1 MHISKLN
8 VAACRLGAIMLA
20 VVGGTLTNAEP
31 SASAVDTYDYIVVG
45 SGPGGGPLA
54 SNLARA
60 GFKTLLLEAG
70 DDESA
75 DPESQILAWG
85 RAVGISKSLS
95 WSFWVRHYDDDEIEK
110 KYLHLVWRLANG
122 DLWVGPASD
131 APDWAEMLG
140 VQYPRGATLG
150 GSSIVNAGLT
160 VLPSDSDW
168 AYIKGITG
176 DTSWRLVPVLSETQT
191 RCMCP

>member
-1 MHISKLN
+1 MRFSSAKI
-8 VAACRLGAIMLA
+8 AAFRLGSIMAAASTVLAIKA
-20 VVGGTLTNAEP
+20 PP
-31 SASAVDTYDYIVVG
+31 SAADTYDYIVVG

-75 DPESQILAWG
+75 DPNSQVLAWG
-85 RAVGISKSLS
+85 RAIGIAENLS
-95 WSFWVRHYDDDEIEK
+95 WSFWVRHYDDDELTK
-110 KYLHLVWRLANG
+110 QYQHLVWRLPNG
-122 DLWVGPASD
+122 DLWVGPGST
-131 APDWAEMLG
+131 APPGAEMVG
-140 VQYPRGATLG
+140 AQYPRGATLG

-168 AYIKGITG
+168 EYIEKLTG
-176 DTSWRLVPVLSETQT
+176 DTSWK
-191 RCMCP
+191 

>member
-1 MHISKLN
+1 
-8 VAACRLGAIMLA
+8 MLL
-20 VVGGTLTNAEP
+20 VGGVFAKAEP

-70 DDESA
+70 DDERA
-75 DPESQILAWG
+75 DPSTQVLAWA
-85 RAVGISKSLS
+85 RAVGMQESLS
-95 WSFWVRHYDDDEIEK
+95 WSFWVRHYDDDELEK
-110 KYLHLVWRLANG
+110 KYRHLVWRLPNG
-122 DLWVGPASD
+122 DLWVGPGSD
-131 APDWAEMLG
+131 APEGAEMLG

-150 GSSIVNAGLT
+150 GSSIANAGLT

-168 AYIKGITG
+168 EHVKSITG
-176 DTSWRLVPVLSETQT
+176 DASWKLVPFLFKGKPIVLAQIT
-191 RCMCP
+191 